1 MFYANPK
8 PFPDGFLWG
17 ASTSAYQVEGAWNE
31 DGKGMSLQDL
41 HEPPAGVTD
50 FKVASDHYHHMPE
63 DVALMADLGLKA
75 YRFSV
80 SWSRVVPDGAGAV
93 NEQGLAFYDRLVDEL
108 VAHGITPVVTL
119 FHFDL
124 PLGLHKQ
131 GGWANRFCIDAFCA
145 YARTLF
151 ERLGD
156 RVKYWLTVNEQNCMV
171 IHPNSMYPAAM
182 GAVPDR
188 RNLYQQSHNMFVAS
202 AKVTN
207 LLHQMWPDAKIGPAP
222 NITAIY
228 PETCAPEDV
237 IAADNWEAIRCW
249 NYLDV
254 AVFGRYNPICWAYLE
269 EKGLTPEFA
278 PGDAEL
284 LAGAKPDYLGVNYYA
299 TATVAAAKNDGTD
312 RAARA
317 GDQQVMLGEEG
328 VYRSGTNGH
337 LTQTEY
343 GWIVDPVGM
352 RTTLRRVA
360 SRYGL
365 PILITE
371 NGLGARDELTA
382 DGQVHD
388 PYRIDYL
395 RRHFEQARLAIADGV
410 DLIGYCPWSFM
421 DLVSTHQGYGKRYGF
436 VYVDRGEED
445 LRTMARIPKDSFAWY
460 RHVIETNG
468 ADLGDC

>member
-1 MFYANPK
+1 MFYKDLK
-8 PFPDGFLWG
+8 PFPEGFLWG
-17 ASTSAYQVEGAWNE
+17 ASTSAYQVEGAWDE

-50 FKVASDHYHHMPE
+50 FKVASDHYHHVEE
-63 DVALMADLGLKA
+63 DVALMAELGLKA
-75 YRFSV
+75 YRFSI
-80 SWSRVVPDGAGAV
+80 SWSRVVPDGFGKP
-93 NEQGLAFYDRLVDEL
+93 NEAGLAFYDRLIDAL
-108 VAHGITPVVTL
+108 VAHGITPVATM

-124 PLGLHKQ
+124 PLAVHER
-131 GGWANRFCIDAFCA
+131 GGWANREAVDAFER
-145 YARTLF
+145 YARLIF
-151 ERLGD
+151 ERYGD
-156 RVKYWLTVNEQNCMV
+156 RVKYWLTINEQNVMV
-171 IHPNSMYPAAM
+171 IHPNAMYPAAM
-182 GAVPDR
+182 GVLPEKK
-188 RNLYQQSHNMFVAS
+188 NLYQQSHNMFVAS
-202 AKVTN
+202 AKATL

-228 PETCAPEDV
+228 PATCDPADV
-237 IAADNWEAIRCW
+237 VAADNWESIRCW

-254 AVFGRYNPICWAYLE
+254 ACFGRYNPIAWAYMV
-269 EKGLTPEFA
+269 EKGVAPKFA

-284 LAGAKPDYLGVNYYA
+284 LAAAKPDYLGVNYYA
-299 TATVAAAKNDGTD
+299 TATVAAARNDGTD
-312 RAARA
+312 CAPRA

-328 VYRSGTNGH
+328 VYRAATNEH
-337 LTQTEY
+337 LTATEY
-343 GWIVDPVGM
+343 GWIIDPVGM

-382 DGQVHD
+382 DGRVHD

-395 RRHFEQARLAIADGV
+395 RRHFEQAQLALTDGV

-436 VYVDRGEED
+436 VYVDRGED
-445 LRTMARIPKDSFAWY
+445 DIRSLARIPKDSFAWY

-468 ADLGDC
+468 AEL